1 MNLGSV
7 TRYLEGEVIDEGGK
21 DKESQVAKLPS
32 RFIERFVLKGI
43 KVDLIEPGRIVCS
56 MKVQP
61 HLLNAGKFL
70 HGGAMATVVDLIG
83 TAAIYTNVDS
93 DQSEGVSVE
102 INVSYLDAAFLDEEI
117 EIESRALRVGKA
129 VAVASVELRRKKNGK
144 MIAQGR
150 HTKILMSVEEDMT
163 IMAMVEE
170 MTTVVAGT
178 NDKGTPDEL
187 NGGCKPLNLTHLLLA
202 SLGGLLVAAAAFA
215 GESFLHRRKAH
226 QGDSMGNK
234 DQKIAPLI
242 ERKDSGRRSN
252 LERFSH
258 YVARQL
264 GFEDPNE
271 CPQLCKLANAYLVK
285 TKGYDENVYEYLVN
299 EAEPESLYV
308 HLLEELERCILTY
321 FAFNWT
327 QSSNLISQKQPTT
340 TSKPRLVVDSFI
352 TFIVPSGNPSVS
364 ATRHYGSTFI
374 QRTIHASRL
383 STFRRR
389 LSEGS
394 VISLVD
400 LRSHRATLIFHS
412 LTPQS
417 PFVSTMESFAETTD
431 SKKDIPTELFR
442 LRSHEHLLAV
452 ANTKKKVKTK
462 AVANTKKKVKTK
474 KLRKIRIGWT
484 VVGSQDTNNN
494 GGGGG
499 LRNKQPCFGDYS
511 HFGGTEDFKRDLED
525 CQKLVLDPS
534 CNIDLD
540 TPSEFHLSQ
549 LVNLYIDPFLLFKN
563 FLLVK
568 ADVEKN
574 KIEAIEAQKVE
585 EILFSKLK
593 QRFERVTKDLKV
605 TRVFSTLVEEMKVIN
620 VGSSGESH
628 CTEVMSPV
636 AHNKRSPVLLLMGGG
651 MGAGKST
658 VLKDILHEPFWSEAG
673 DDAVLIEAD
682 AFKETDVIYRALSS
696 RGHHDDML
704 QTAELVH
711 QSSTDAA
718 SSLLVTALNEGRD
731 VIMDG
736 TLSWEPFVEQMITMA
751 RNVHKHR
758 YRMGAGYKVNEDGTT
773 TEEYWRKEETE
784 PNGKQQ
790 NLKPYRIELVGVV
803 CDAYLAVARGIR
815 RALMVKRAVR
825 VKSQLKSHKSFANA
839 FPKYCELVDNARLYC
854 TNAVGGPPRLI
865 AWKAGNSRLLVD
877 PEDIECLKRVS
888 NLNPD
893 AESIYELY
901 SDPSLLSQP
910 GSVWTEI
917 VIVPSRPEAD
927 VEPEVAAAG
936 VPKKRTF
943 KKFAFKGVDLDAL
956 LDMSTDDL
964 VKLFPS
970 RIRRRFSRGLTRKP
984 MALIKKLRKAK
995 REAPQG
1001 EKPEPVRTHLRN
1013 MIIVPEMI
1021 GSIIGVY
1028 NGKTFNQVEIKPEM
1042 IGHYLAEFSISYKPV
1057 KHGRPGV
1064 GATHSSR
1071 FIPLK

>member
-1 MNLGSV
+1 MNNKIIICSFDFSLWLV
-7 TRYLEGEVIDEGGK
+7 LF
-21 DKESQVAKLPS
+21 A
-32 RFIERFVLKGI
+32 IE
-43 KVDLIEPGRIVCS
+43 
-56 MKVQP
+56 
-61 HLLNAGKFL
+61 
-70 HGGAMATVVDLIG
+70 
-83 TAAIYTNVDS
+83 
-93 DQSEGVSVE
+93 
-102 INVSYLDAAFLDEEI
+102 
-117 EIESRALRVGKA
+117 
-129 VAVASVELRRKKNGK
+129 
-144 MIAQGR
+144 
-150 HTKILMSVEEDMT
+150 
-163 IMAMVEE
+163 
-170 MTTVVAGT
+170 
-178 NDKGTPDEL
+178 GTPDEL

-327 QSSNLISQKQPTT
+327 QSSNLISQVLSDESDQKAP
-340 TSKPRLVVDSFI
+340 KLKDFVMA
-352 TFIVPSGNPSVS
+352 
-364 ATRHYGSTFI
+364 ATR
-374 QRTIHASRL
+374 
-383 STFRRR
+383 
-389 LSEGS
+389 
-394 VISLVD
+394 
-400 LRSHRATLIFHS
+400 
-412 LTPQS
+412 
-417 PFVSTMESFAETTD
+417 
-431 SKKDIPTELFR
+431 
-442 LRSHEHLLAV
+442 
-452 ANTKKKVKTK
+452 
-462 AVANTKKKVKTK
+462 
-474 KLRKIRIGWT
+474 
-484 VVGSQDTNNN
+484 
-494 GGGGG
+494 
-499 LRNKQPCFGDYS
+499 
-511 HFGGTEDFKRDLED
+511 
-525 CQKLVLDPS
+525 
-534 CNIDLD
+534 
-540 TPSEFHLSQ
+540 
-549 LVNLYIDPFLLFKN
+549 
-563 FLLVK
+563 
-568 ADVEKN
+568 
-574 KIEAIEAQKVE
+574 
-585 EILFSKLK
+585 K

>member
-1 MNLGSV
+1 MRNISDHAAASRHNLRAKY
-7 TRYLEGEVIDEGGK
+7 TFLIQKVIKPPTE
-21 DKESQVAKLPS
+21 
-32 RFIERFVLKGI
+32 
-43 KVDLIEPGRIVCS
+43 
-56 MKVQP
+56 
-61 HLLNAGKFL
+61 
-70 HGGAMATVVDLIG
+70 
-83 TAAIYTNVDS
+83 
-93 DQSEGVSVE
+93 
-102 INVSYLDAAFLDEEI
+102 
-117 EIESRALRVGKA
+117 
-129 VAVASVELRRKKNGK
+129 
-144 MIAQGR
+144 
-150 HTKILMSVEEDMT
+150 
-163 IMAMVEE
+163 
-170 MTTVVAGT
+170 
-178 NDKGTPDEL
+178 GTPDEL
-187 NGGCKPLNLTHLLLA
+187 NGGCKSLNLTHLLLA
-202 SLGGLLVAAAAFA
+202 SLGGLVAAAAFA
-215 GESFLHRRKAH
+215 RESFHRRRKAH

-252 LERFSH
+252 LERFPH

-271 CPQLCKLANAYLVK
+271 CPQLCKLADAYLVK

-299 EAEPESLYV
+299 EAEPDSLYV
-308 HLLEELERCILTY
+308 HLLEEFERCILTY

-327 QSSNLISQKQPTT
+327 QSSNLISQVLSDESDQKAP
-340 TSKPRLVVDSFI
+340 KLKDFVMA
-352 TFIVPSGNPSVS
+352 
-364 ATRHYGSTFI
+364 ATR
-374 QRTIHASRL
+374 
-383 STFRRR
+383 
-389 LSEGS
+389 
-394 VISLVD
+394 
-400 LRSHRATLIFHS
+400 
-412 LTPQS
+412 
-417 PFVSTMESFAETTD
+417 
-431 SKKDIPTELFR
+431 
-442 LRSHEHLLAV
+442 
-452 ANTKKKVKTK
+452 
-462 AVANTKKKVKTK
+462 
-474 KLRKIRIGWT
+474 
-484 VVGSQDTNNN
+484 
-494 GGGGG
+494 
-499 LRNKQPCFGDYS
+499 
-511 HFGGTEDFKRDLED
+511 
-525 CQKLVLDPS
+525 
-534 CNIDLD
+534 
-540 TPSEFHLSQ
+540 
-549 LVNLYIDPFLLFKN
+549 
-563 FLLVK
+563 
-568 ADVEKN
+568 
-574 KIEAIEAQKVE
+574 
-585 EILFSKLK
+585 K

-877 PEDIECLKRVS
+877 PEDIACLKRVS

-901 SDPSLLSQP
+901 SDTNLLSQP

-917 VIVPSRPEAD
+917 VIVPSRPEVQRKLNDTIKKIEKTQAKCVTAD